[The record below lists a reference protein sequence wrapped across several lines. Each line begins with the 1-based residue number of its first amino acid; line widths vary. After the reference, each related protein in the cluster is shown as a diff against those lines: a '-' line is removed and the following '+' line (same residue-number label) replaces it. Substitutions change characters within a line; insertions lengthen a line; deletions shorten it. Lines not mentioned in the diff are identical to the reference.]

1 MHLLQHVSQV
11 VPRQQPSKQAHQLQ
25 IANQMLRLQHV
36 NLHQVRIVGA
46 VAREAAVV
54 AAEVLAE
61 VVAEVVV
68 EEEDREMETGRLG
81 DKETGKRGERKIYF

>member
-1 MHLLQHVSQV
+1 
-11 VPRQQPSKQAHQLQ
+11 
-25 IANQMLRLQHV
+25 
-36 NLHQVRIVGA
+36 
-46 VAREAAVV
+46 
-54 AAEVLAE
+54 